1 MISFL
6 PEHYLMSAVLLLI
19 CYGISFGLSGPL
31 NFPFVYRNMSY
42 LSILV
47 LVNVLFFNL
56 NDFVFN
62 TLSFNFFFLKDD
74 LITIIELFTL
84 LVSINIILVV
94 VKYNKTMNIYYFEYL
109 LLVLFMVLSI
119 YFLISSNEL
128 VSFYF
133 VLEFQSICLYVLAA
147 FNRKH
152 KSSLEAGIKYFIL
165 GSFSS
170 IILLLGFSFIYAVS
184 GLTHLED
191 LFIYFMTFNV
201 TNTQSLLIDL
211 SIVLIG
217 SAFFFKIYAAPFHF
231 WIADI
236 YQGAPT
242 SSMIFFATVPLIS
255 LFFILLKF
263 YLIIFYNFMDI
274 WKYFAFLTCLFSLV
288 VGTLGA
294 LYQQYIKRLLAYS
307 SIANVG
313 FIISSFLFDNPFM
326 YQHAFNYILLYS
338 INLLGLISIFLN
350 LHIKNKRVF
359 LENLSLLAG
368 LFKQN
373 KVISIYIMVL
383 LYSVAGLPPFSFFFG
398 KIFLLTSLS
407 NSSFYY
413 IVYPIIAATLIG
425 SFYYLRIVQLISY
438 NSYNSWLLLS
448 RISYIVLFNVF
459 LIILFNSMYLF
470 NYSTINV
477 LTYYIVLDLYL

>member
-1 MISFL
+1 
-6 PEHYLMSAVLLLI
+6 
-19 CYGISFGLSGPL
+19 
-31 NFPFVYRNMSY
+31 
-42 LSILV
+42 
-47 LVNVLFFNL
+47 
-56 NDFVFN
+56 
-62 TLSFNFFFLKDD
+62 
-74 LITIIELFTL
+74 
-84 LVSINIILVV
+84 
-94 VKYNKTMNIYYFEYL
+94 
-109 LLVLFMVLSI
+109 MVLSI

>member
-31 NFPFVYRNMSY
+31 NFPFVYKNMSY

-47 LVNVLFFNL
+47 LINVLFFNL

-74 LITIIELFTL
+74 LITMIELFTL

-94 VKYNKTMNIYYFEYL
+94 IKYNKTMNIYYFEYL

-128 VSFYF
+128 ISFYF

-263 YLIIFYNFMDI
+263 YLVIFYNFMDI
-274 WKYFAFLTCLFSLV
+274 WKYFTLLTCLFSLV

-326 YQHAFNYILLYS
+326 YHHAFNYILLYS
-338 INLLGLISIFLN
+338 INLLGLISLFLN
-350 LHIKNKRVF
+350 LYIKNKHVF
-359 LENLSLLAG
+359 LENLSLLSG

-407 NSSFYY
+407 HSSFYY
-413 IVYPIIAATLIG
+413 MVYPIIAATLIG

-438 NSYNSWLLLS
+438 NSYSSWLSLS
-448 RISYIVLFNVF
+448 RIPYIVLFNVF